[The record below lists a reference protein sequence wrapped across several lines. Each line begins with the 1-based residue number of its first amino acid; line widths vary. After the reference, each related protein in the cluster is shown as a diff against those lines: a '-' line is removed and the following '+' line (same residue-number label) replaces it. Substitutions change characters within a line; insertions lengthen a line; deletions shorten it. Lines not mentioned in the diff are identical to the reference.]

1 MALETIAPGDLAV
14 SLAEVKALLRLDAG
28 DEDALVAGFVR
39 AATDL
44 CERFT
49 GRLLMTREVTEIV
62 ARTPAWRRLSAM
74 PVCSIETV
82 EALDSDGGATVLA
95 AGDYAI
101 DIDANGHGW
110 VRIIGAAGRGRARI
124 GYRAGLAVAPADLP
138 EALRQGVVR
147 LAAHLYLRRD
157 DARDTEPPAVVT
169 ALWRPWRRLR
179 LD

>member
-1 MALETIAPGDLAV
+1 MALETIAPGGLAV
-14 SLAEVKALLRLDAG
+14 SPAEVKALLRLDAG

-49 GRLLMTREVTEIV
+49 GRLLMIRGVTEIV
-62 ARTPAWRRLSAM
+62 ARSPAWRRLSAM
-74 PVCSIETV
+74 PVRSIETV
-82 EALDSDGGATVLA
+82 AMLDGDGDATALAS
-95 AGDYAI
+95 GDYAI

-110 VRIIGAAGRGRARI
+110 VRVIGGDGRGRARI
-124 GYRAGLAVAPADLP
+124 GYQAGLAVAPSDLP
-138 EALRQGVVR
+138 EALRQGVAR

-157 DARDTEPPAVVT
+157 DARDTEPPAAVT

-179 LD
+179 LG